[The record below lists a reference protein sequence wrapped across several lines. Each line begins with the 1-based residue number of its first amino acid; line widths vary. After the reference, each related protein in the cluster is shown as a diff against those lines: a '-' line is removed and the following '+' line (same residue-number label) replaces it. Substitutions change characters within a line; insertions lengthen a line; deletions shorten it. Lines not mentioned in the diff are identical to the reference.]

1 MLTVADHNQI
11 PQNCRR
17 RFVRNGF
24 RVMAAGL
31 VFSLTDILLGCN
43 QAQPVSTAGPLA
55 LPLAQIPHG
64 GRVRLENNGAPV
76 ELVHTNEGIIAR
88 SLLCTHQGCRVRW
101 FEAQQLYICPCH
113 EGKFDA
119 RGEVVY
125 GMPRAPLRLLKVT
138 ITADQVVVS
147 G

>member
-1 MLTVADHNQI
+1 MADLNQI
-11 PQNCRR
+11 PANCRR

-24 RVMAAGL
+24 RVMTACF
-31 VFSLTDILLGCN
+31 VFSLTDVLLGCSKEP
-43 QAQPVSTAGPLA
+43 QEPADGPLV
-55 LPLAQIPHG
+55 LPADQIPPG
-64 GRVRLENNGAPV
+64 GRIRLENNGAPV
-76 ELVHTNEGIIAR
+76 ELVHTDEGIIAR

-119 RGEVVY
+119 QGEVVY
-125 GMPRAPLRLLKVT
+125 GMPRAPLRRLKVT
-138 ITADQVVVS
+138 IKDRQVIIS